1 MQRIALLML
10 LFILVPAVTA
20 AQQRC
25 ADVHRPAGPAAQ
37 PSVYRIPF
45 ELYSNH
51 IYLEVCI
58 NGSNPSWFILDS
70 GAPGTYIKQE
80 QAKALGLKFEGS
92 LGVTGTGPERLKAV
106 YVKGARYNLSGIEL
120 TVGQSVGL
128 PGEFFLPLESSF
140 GRPFNGIIGYELFDR
155 FVVEVDY
162 AGQTINLY
170 DTKSYRY
177 TGTGEIIPLIL
188 NGNKPYMNAMLTPL
202 SGNPLASKLHIDLG
216 SGGALGLNWNF
227 IESNNLVASSR
238 QTIESF
244 SLGVGGETKTLVGR
258 VQSLRL
264 GRLTIQSP
272 TTTFA
277 LAQGRGVRSDSAGR
291 IGNQILRRFKV
302 ILDYSR
308 KQLILEPLPTLTKAY
323 EYDMSGISL
332 LAEGSDFKV
341 FRVYKLQANAPAT
354 EAGLREGDIITGV
367 DSQPAASLT
376 LERVRQMFK
385 QEGLTRLLSIK
396 RGPETLQ
403 IRLKL
408 RRLI

>member
-1 MQRIALLML
+1 M
-10 LFILVPAVTA
+10 
-20 AQQRC
+20 
-25 ADVHRPAGPAAQ
+25 
-37 PSVYRIPF
+37 
-45 ELYSNH
+45 
-51 IYLEVCI
+51 
-58 NGSNPSWFILDS
+58 
-70 GAPGTYIKQE
+70 
-80 QAKALGLKFEGS
+80 
-92 LGVTGTGPERLKAV
+92 
-106 YVKGARYNLSGIEL
+106 
-120 TVGQSVGL
+120 
-128 PGEFFLPLESSF
+128 
-140 GRPFNGIIGYELFDR
+140 
-155 FVVEVDY
+155 
-162 AGQTINLY
+162 
-170 DTKSYRY
+170 
-177 TGTGEIIPLIL
+177 
-188 NGNKPYMNAMLTPL
+188 
-202 SGNPLASKLHIDLG
+202 LHIDLG

-272 TTTFA
+272 VTSFA

-291 IGNQILRRFKV
+291 IGNQILRRSKV

-308 KQLILEPLPTLTKAY
+308 KQLILEPLPTHTKAY

-341 FRVYKLQANAPAT
+341 FRIYKLQANTPAT
-354 EAGLREGDIITGV
+354 EAGLREGDIIAGV
-367 DSQPAASLT
+367 DSQPSVNLT
-376 LERVRQMFK
+376 LESVRQMFK

-396 RGPETLQ
+396 RGQETLQ